1 MANDNV
7 TPWLHRYAVFVAA
20 CTLALILAG
29 ACVTS
34 EIRALPGSTVAPPL
48 TSTSV
53 FLEQTHSIAGISVDI
68 LTAGLAIWLLMA
80 DKRSWMRLLG
90 GAALVA
96 IVGESLLGNYPILHA
111 LLAPLLFAL
120 MTAIALFTS
129 NDWAQGPDIAEHWWQ
144 PSLRS
149 LAVLMPIL
157 VLMQIALGAAYRH
170 NAMSVLWHILNALIV
185 LLFILVVGV
194 AVMRQYPEHRSLR
207 PAALALVVITSTQVL
222 LGFAVFLVLIISS
235 GNNIALVVSSVAHV
249 VTGSLTLAA
258 TVVVVIQIRRHLCDV
273 ARPPDTPPSE

>member
-1 MANDNV
+1 MHTGAHPRGSLRHQRNPGSSGLDRCSSADFHFGVPRANA
-7 TPWLHRYAVFVAA
+7 LHRWNLGGHSHGWSCDLASDGGQALLDAA
-20 CTLALILAG
+20 A
-29 ACVTS
+29 
-34 EIRALPGSTVAPPL
+34 
-48 TSTSV
+48 
-53 FLEQTHSIAGISVDI
+53 
-68 LTAGLAIWLLMA
+68 
-80 DKRSWMRLLG
+80 G